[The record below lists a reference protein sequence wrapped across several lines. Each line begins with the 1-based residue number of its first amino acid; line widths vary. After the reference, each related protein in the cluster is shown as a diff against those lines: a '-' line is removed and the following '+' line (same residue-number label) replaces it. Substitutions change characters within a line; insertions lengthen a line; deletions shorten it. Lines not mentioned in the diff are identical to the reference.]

1 MNIYILWTL
10 GAAFLGLAVGK
21 LVNNLIHSARR
32 KEAYDR
38 VLWQEAAERAHHS
51 HDLRRIADALE
62 QIAAEFPADKP
73 PYFERL
79 LMTLQEWT
87 PARR

>member
-1 MNIYILWTL
+1 MTQFILFAI
-10 GAAFLGLAVGK
+10 AAVSLGLAAGK
-21 LVNNLIHSARR
+21 LVNSMIHSARR

-62 QIAAEFPADKP
+62 RIVSEFPADKP